1 MKELH
6 ESKRKCIDLDDED
19 TSNNVVQHLSKKM
32 KYNHDQKKKQKN
44 EGKFN
49 KKKTR

>member
-1 MKELH
+1 MKEMH

-19 TSNNVVQHLSKKM
+19 TSHNVVQHLSKKM
-32 KYNHDQKKKQKN
+32 KYNHEQKRKQKQD
-44 EGKFN
+44 GKFK